1 MPQFTVSTDARLT
14 VDDITDR
21 VRDAVDDVAPG
32 PGERVCTVFVE
43 HTTAG
48 VVVNEAESRLLGDV
62 EAYLSQ
68 IVPNERWDHDA
79 IDDNADAHLR
89 TLFLGN
95 SVQVPVVG
103 GDLTLGS
110 WQSVLLVECDGPR
123 QRTVRVV
130 V

>member
-1 MPQFTVSTDARLT
+1 MPQFTVPTDARLS
-14 VDDITDR
+14 VVDITDS
-21 VRDAVDDVAPG
+21 VRDVVADDPPG
-32 PGERVCTVFVE
+32 SGERVCTVFVE

-48 VVVNEAESRLLGDV
+48 VVVNEAESRLLGDM

-68 IVPNERWDHDA
+68 IVPNEQWDHD
-79 IDDNADAHLR
+79 DVDGNADAHLR

-95 SVQVPVVG
+95 SVQVPVVDG
-103 GDLTLGS
+103 ELALGQ

>member
-1 MPQFTVSTDARLT
+1 MPRFTVSTDARLS
-14 VDDITDR
+14 VVDITDS
-21 VRDAVDDVAPG
+21 VRDVVADDSPG
-32 PGERVCTVFVE
+32 SGERVCTVFVE

-48 VVVNEAESRLLGDV
+48 VVVNEAESRLLGDM

-68 IVPNERWDHDA
+68 IVPNEQWDHDD

-95 SVQVPVVG
+95 SVQVPVVDG
-103 GDLTLGS
+103 ELALGT
-110 WQSVLLVECDGPR
+110 WQSVLFVECDGPR